1 MLVSH
6 NHQPNSRTSL
16 AGNHSAPGKEKLVKA
31 VGELTK
37 FTFNFGLVLD
47 DVVVPHFD
55 GVSVVDSLVSSGLD
69 FEASSLNLV
78 DVPVER
84 A

>member
-1 MLVSH
+1 M
-6 NHQPNSRTSL
+6 
-16 AGNHSAPGKEKLVKA
+16 AGNHSAPGEEKLVKA

-37 FTFNFGLVLD
+37 FTFDFGLVFN

-55 GVSVVDSLVSSGLD
+55 SVSVVDSLVSSGLD
-69 FEASSLNLV
+69 FEASSFNLV